1 MGEISSLVWIN
12 RLTSWITS
20 ENSVFIFSLQIV
32 SWKLINFSCLLLI
45 VAKKISIFL
54 QPHLGEFSERL
65 FTDPAA
71 EEAIALF
78 RDKLNK
84 VSQVIVE
91 RNSKL
96 EFPYIYLLP
105 ENVPNSVAV

>member
-1 MGEISSLVWIN
+1 MI
-12 RLTSWITS
+12 
-20 ENSVFIFSLQIV
+20 
-32 SWKLINFSCLLLI
+32 C
-45 VAKKISIFL
+45 IFL

-71 EEAIALF
+71 EEALGRF

-84 VSQVIVE
+84 VSGEIVE

-96 EFPYIYLLP
+96 EFPYVYLLP
-105 ENVPNSVAV
+105 ENIPNSVAV

>member
-1 MGEISSLVWIN
+1 M
-12 RLTSWITS
+12 
-20 ENSVFIFSLQIV
+20 
-32 SWKLINFSCLLLI
+32 C
-45 VAKKISIFL
+45 L

-71 EEAIALF
+71 EEAIAHF

-84 VSQVIVE
+84 VSEEIDE
-91 RNSKL
+91 RNTKL

-105 ENVPNSVAV
+105 KNVPNSIAV